1 MKTTFT
7 YDHYF
12 KYDEIKSNLAY
23 FSKTYPELCQVESIC
38 TTPKQREVFAVTLS
52 CGKPDE
58 KPAYYIDG
66 NTHAGEVTGSMAAM
80 HTIDY
85 LLTNFG
91 KDEKVTTILTRFTIY
106 VIPRI
111 SPDGAEVYLTTPNSL
126 RSVDRPY
133 LTETQDRGLYA
144 NDIDN
149 NGVIAMMRFKS
160 PTGVWVKD
168 PENPLLMI
176 KRAPDQMEGEFY
188 HVYTE
193 GLIEGDI
200 DPIYPAK
207 PLWGLDFNRN
217 YPFGWYTENRQPGA
231 GPYPL
236 SNPENKAVVDFV
248 IAHPNIGGVATH
260 HTSGG
265 IILYPPGTR
274 PEKTA
279 PRKDMTFFKEIGAM
293 ATEEMG
299 YGCINIFDSFF
310 EDQTEYSSGA
320 FDDWCYQSRGIPAY
334 TIELWNLEER
344 AGCGSPWP
352 VPKQPK
358 TAKEKMADLGKIY
371 DWVQKN
377 APEAILP
384 WKTFDHPQLG
394 EVEIGGLSAKFTYQN
409 CPNEFLKQEVEKT
422 TRFTLRMACT
432 LPRLEIVKKA
442 VTHLEGN
449 VYKVDL
455 RIANRGYLPT
465 YLTDAL
471 CELKLDHALKVSLKG
486 DVDFIS
492 GAKETAVEKL
502 EGFGCIPSGFG
513 YGANIQTSA
522 FAPLE
527 TTISYVLSAKPGTE
541 IAIEISGA
549 KVGLIKESL
558 CLD

>member
-1 MKTTFT
+1 MKTTFK
-7 YDHYF
+7 YDHY
-12 KYDEIKSNLAY
+12 YQYEELKSNLTY
-23 FSKTYPELCQVESIC
+23 FAKHYPDLCQVETIC
-38 TTPKQREVFAVTLS
+38 KTEKNREVFAVTLAK
-52 CGKPDE
+52 GDPAG

-85 LLTNFG
+85 LLTNYG
-91 KDEKVTTILTRFTIY
+91 KEAQATTILDRFTVY

-111 SPDGAEVYLTTPNSL
+111 SPDGAEVYLTSAMTL

-133 LTETQDRGLYA
+133 LTQTQDKGLYSA
-144 NDIDN
+144 DVDG
-149 NGVIAMMRFKS
+149 NGVLAMMRFPS
-160 PTGVWVKD
+160 PTGVWMKD
-168 PENPLLMI
+168 PDHPLLMK
-176 KRAPDQMEGEFY
+176 KRPPDAMDGTFY
-188 HVYTE
+188 HVYPE
-193 GLIEGDI
+193 GLIEGDV

-279 PRKDMTFFKEIGAM
+279 SKKDMTFFKEIGAM

-310 EDQTEYSSGA
+310 EDQSEYSSGA

-344 AGCGSPWP
+344 AGCGAQWP
-352 VPKQPK
+352 VPKEPK
-358 TAKEKMADLGKIY
+358 TTAQRMADLGRIY
-371 DWVQKN
+371 DWVQN
-377 APEAILP
+377 HCPEAILP
-384 WKTFDHPQLG
+384 WTPFHHPQLG
-394 EVEIGGLSAKFTYQN
+394 DVEIGGLSTKFTYQN
-409 CPNEFLKQEVEKT
+409 CPNEFLLQEVEKT

-432 LPRLEIVKKA
+432 LPRLAVVKKEVQPLQGDLYQIA
-442 VTHLEGN
+442 VTIRNE
-449 VYKVDL
+449 
-455 RIANRGYLPT
+455 GYLPT

-471 CELKLDHALKVSLKG
+471 CELQLDHALNISLKG
-486 DVDFIS
+486 DMNMIS
-492 GAKETAVEKL
+492 GQKEAEIEKL
-502 EGFGCIPSGFG
+502 EGFGCIHSGFS
-513 YGANIQTSA
+513 YGPHIQTGA
-522 FAPLE
+522 YQPLE
-527 TTISYVLSAKPGTE
+527 KTLHYVVQAQAGTTLTLE
-541 IAIEISGA
+541 IKGA
-549 KVGLIKESL
+549 KIG
-558 CLD
+558 CLEDTIVLA